1 MRTIKFRTWDTR
13 FNDMHYHA
21 DVRTWHL
28 NMPDLEE
35 CTLMQFTGI
44 LDKKGE
50 EIYEGDVLELIIN
63 KFAHKRVVEWDE
75 HKMRFRLTKKHN
87 GKSYNNNEESPFYV
101 HNYTVKDHVVI
112 GNIYEHPELL
122 N

>member
-35 CTLMQFTGI
+35 CTLMQFTG
-44 LDKKGE
+44 LKDRTGK
-50 EIYEGDVLELIIN
+50 EIYEGDIARWNSSTLHSKGATERALLESEVIWGEKEGAWVLKGHETFNMAIYSNI
-63 KFAHKRVVEWDE
+63 EI
-75 HKMRFRLTKKHN
+75 
-87 GKSYNNNEESPFYV
+87 
-101 HNYTVKDHVVI
+101 I
-112 GNIYEHPELL
+112 GNIYESPDLL
-122 N
+122 TKENK